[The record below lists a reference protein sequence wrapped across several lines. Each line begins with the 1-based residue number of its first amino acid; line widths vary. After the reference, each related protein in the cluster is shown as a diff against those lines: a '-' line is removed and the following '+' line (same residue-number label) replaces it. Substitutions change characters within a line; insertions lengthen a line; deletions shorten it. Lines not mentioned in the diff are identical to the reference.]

1 MCYSRY
7 IFVLKTKFYYQHFSI
22 PTDPK
27 DFAKVIRK
35 IGDRVIIQREET
47 KYQYSL
53 GKY

>member
-1 MCYSRY
+1 MSRY
-7 IFVLKTKFYYQHFSI
+7 TFVLKNNSIINISI

-53 GKY
+53 GKYE